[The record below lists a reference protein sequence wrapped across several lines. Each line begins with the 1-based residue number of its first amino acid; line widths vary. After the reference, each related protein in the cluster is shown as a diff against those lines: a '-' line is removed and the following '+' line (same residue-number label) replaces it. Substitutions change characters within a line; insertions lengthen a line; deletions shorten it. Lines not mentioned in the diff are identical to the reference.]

1 MAGGVPSGGGGG
13 RTPSAVSDINIT
25 PLVDVMLVLLIVFMV
40 AAPMLDQGLDVNL
53 PQTAAEPVEPA
64 KDKITITVSVD
75 KDQRIMVN
83 KAGDDDQSGKLVPPT
98 ELKAMMQAYA
108 ASPEAVTVNVEADSS
123 LQYGYLAKVMST
135 IKAAKIK
142 NVNLI
147 TQPLQDQSM

>member
-13 RTPSAVSDINIT
+13 KTPAAVSDINIT
-25 PLVDVMLVLLIVFMV
+25 PLVDVMLVLLIVFMI

-53 PQTAAEPVEPA
+53 PQTAAEQLNPP

-83 KAGDDDQSGKLVPPT
+83 KSGDDDKSGKLVPPT

-108 ASPEAVTVNVEADSS
+108 ANPDLVTVNVEADAS
-123 LQYGYLAKVMST
+123 LQYGYLARVMST

-142 NVNLI
+142 TVNLV
-147 TQPLQDQSM
+147 TQPMQDQSM

>member
-53 PQTAAEPVEPA
+53 PQTAAEQLKPD

-83 KAGDDDQSGKLVPPT
+83 KSGDDDASGKLVPPT
-98 ELKAMMQAYA
+98 ELKAMMMAYA
-108 ASPEAVTVNVEADSS
+108 ANPDLVTVNVEADAS
-123 LQYGYLAKVMST
+123 LQYGYLARVMST
-135 IKAAKIK
+135 IKSAKIK
-142 NVNLI
+142 TVNLV
-147 TQPLQDQSM
+147 TQPMQDQSM

>member
-13 RTPSAVSDINIT
+13 RTPSANADINIT

-53 PQTAAEPVEPA
+53 PQTAAEQLNPP

-83 KAGDDDQSGKLVPPT
+83 KSGDDDQSGKLVPPQ

-108 ASPEAVTVNVEADSS
+108 ANPDLVTVNVEADAS
-123 LQYGYLAKVMST
+123 LQYGYLARVMAT
-135 IKAAKIK
+135 IKSAKIK
-142 NVNLI
+142 NVNLV
-147 TQPLQDQSM
+147 TQPMQDSSQ

>member
-53 PQTAAEPVEPA
+53 PQTAAEPIEPPP
-64 KDKITITVSVD
+64 DKITITVSVD

-83 KAGDDDQSGKLVPPT
+83 KAGDDDASGKLVPPT
-98 ELKAMMQAYA
+98 ELKNMMMSYA
-108 ASPEAVTVNVEADSS
+108 ANPALVTVNVEADAS
-123 LQYGYLAKVMST
+123 LQYGYLARVIST
-135 IKAAKIK
+135 IKSAKIK
-142 NVNLI
+142 NVNLV

>member
-53 PQTAAEPVEPA
+53 PQTAAEQLDPP

-83 KAGDDDQSGKLVPPT
+83 KSGDEDASGKLVPPT
-98 ELKAMMQAYA
+98 ELKNIMKAYA
-108 ASPEAVTVNVEADSS
+108 ANPATVTVNVEADAS
-123 LQYGYLAKVMST
+123 LQYGYLARVVST
-135 IKAAKIK
+135 IKQAGIK
-142 NVNLI
+142 AVNLV
-147 TQPLQDQSM
+147 TQPTQDQSM

>member
-1 MAGGVPSGGGGG
+1 MAGGVQQGGGGG
-13 RTPSAVSDINIT
+13 RTPSAMSDINIT

-53 PQTAAEPVEPA
+53 PQTAAEPIEPP

-83 KAGDDDQSGKLVPPT
+83 KAGDEDQSGKLVPPT
-98 ELKAMMQAYA
+98 ELKNMMLAYA
-108 ASPEAVTVNVEADSS
+108 ANPALVTVNVEADAS
-123 LQYGYLAKVMST
+123 LQYGYLARVIST
-135 IKAAKIK
+135 IKSAKIK
-142 NVNLI
+142 NVNLV

>member
-53 PQTAAEPVEPA
+53 PQTAAEQLNPP

-83 KAGDDDQSGKLVPPT
+83 KSGDEDQSGKLVPPT
-98 ELKAMMQAYA
+98 ELKNIMKAYA
-108 ASPEAVTVNVEADSS
+108 ANPATVTVNVEADAS
-123 LQYGYLAKVMST
+123 LQYGYLAKVVST
-135 IKAAKIK
+135 IKTAGIK
-142 NVNLI
+142 AVNLV
-147 TQPLQDQSM
+147 TQPMQDSSM

>member
-13 RTPSAVSDINIT
+13 KTPAAVSDINIT

-53 PQTAAEPVEPA
+53 PQTAAEPVEPTP
-64 KDKITITVSVD
+64 DKITITVSVD

-83 KAGDDDQSGKLVPPT
+83 KVGDVEASGKLVPPT
-98 ELKAMMQAYA
+98 ELKNMMLAYA
-108 ASPEAVTVNVEADSS
+108 ANPALVTVNVEADAS
-123 LQYGYLAKVMST
+123 LQYGYLARVIGT
-135 IKAAKIK
+135 IKSAKIK

>member
-53 PQTAAEPVEPA
+53 PQTAAEQLDPP

-83 KAGDDDQSGKLVPPT
+83 KSGDEDASGKLVPPT
-98 ELKAMMQAYA
+98 ELKNIMKAYA
-108 ASPEAVTVNVEADSS
+108 ANPATVTVNVEADAS
-123 LQYGYLAKVMST
+123 LQYGYLARVVST
-135 IKAAKIK
+135 IKQAGIK
-142 NVNLI
+142 AVNLV